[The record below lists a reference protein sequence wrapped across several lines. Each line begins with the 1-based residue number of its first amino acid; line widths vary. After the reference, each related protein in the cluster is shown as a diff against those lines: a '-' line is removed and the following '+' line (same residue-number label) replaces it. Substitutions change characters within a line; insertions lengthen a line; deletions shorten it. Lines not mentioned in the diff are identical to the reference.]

1 MSLTLLAGML
11 APLYL
16 KLVLDPKGSHKS
28 MKEIG
33 KSEGLTFSLALFY
46 FILAGLILSS
56 TGFNFAF
63 ELESL
68 LAWLGLLV
76 FVKGIFI
83 LIPNLLERTM
93 KRFDEKS
100 YPVLGFVGL
109 IFMLLLVYVDLK
121 VLA

>member
-33 KSEGLTFSLALFY
+33 KSEGLTFSLAFFY